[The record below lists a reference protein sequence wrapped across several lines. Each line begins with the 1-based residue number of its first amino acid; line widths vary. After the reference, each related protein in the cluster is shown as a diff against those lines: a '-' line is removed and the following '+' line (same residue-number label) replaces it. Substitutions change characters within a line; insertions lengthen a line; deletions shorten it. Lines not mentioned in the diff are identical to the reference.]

1 MIEFAI
7 KSFICLLV
15 FYLFFDLFLAR
26 ENIPLFKRYYLL
38 FALLISFVIPLI
50 KIEVRTTILP
60 ILNLNIAQLQVQD
73 RSNISDLPSQVGS
86 SFQLVWLF
94 YAFYAL
100 IGLLLLIRFLINMS
114 CLIRLRKINPVET
127 INGIKVVLTNQTIL
141 PYSFLNSVFV
151 NKQEYENG
159 KISSELLTHEFAHI
173 QQKHSLDILVLELVQ
188 IIYWF
193 NPLIFFYKRSIRLNH
208 EYLADSFVLNSNV
221 ALVDYQNQLIKV
233 VFRNNT
239 TYLASNF
246 NYLLVKK
253 RIIMMTK
260 IKTKSIGYKIALIPV
275 LTALLFN
282 FISCNKELMV
292 ASSNP
297 EPWWT
302 SVALKHDINLHSY
315 NGFNTLVEMG
325 STNSID
331 NKIVTLEDAI
341 FIIKQSADKY
351 LIIRSPLAYH
361 NLTTKMIEGKEGTFE
376 IYTFNS
382 SDLKPIEKY
391 SLQDFKYPVSE

>member
-1 MIEFAI
+1 MIEFVF
-7 KSFICLLV
+7 KSFVCLFV
-15 FYLFFDLFLAR
+15 FYIFFDLFLAK
-26 ENIPLFKRYYLL
+26 ENIPQFKRYYLL
-38 FALLISFVIPLI
+38 FVLLFSFVIPLI
-50 KIEVRTTILP
+50 KIKVSSTILP
-60 ILNLNIAQLQVQD
+60 VLNFNISHLQVQEKN
-73 RSNISDLPSQVGS
+73 NITDLASQGGS
-86 SFQLVWLF
+86 SFQLAWLF
-94 YAFYAL
+94 YAFYTL
-100 IGLLLLIRFLINMS
+100 IGLLLFIRFLINIFR
-114 CLIRLRKINPVET
+114 LIRLRKNNPVEN
-127 INGIKVVLTNQTIL
+127 INGIKIVLTKQKIL

-151 NKQEYENG
+151 NKKEYENG
-159 KISSELLTHEFAHI
+159 KISSELLRHELAHI
-173 QQKHSLDILVLELVQ
+173 KQKHSLDILVLELVQ

-193 NPLIFFYKRSIRLNH
+193 NPLIFFYKRAIRLNH

-221 ALVDYQNQLIKV
+221 ALVDYQNQLINV

-260 IKTKSIGYKIALIPV
+260 TKSKSIGYKIALIPV

-302 SVALKHDINLHSY
+302 SVALKHDINLHAY

-341 FIIKQSADKY
+341 FIIKQSSDKY

-376 IYTFNS
+376 IYSFNS

-391 SLQDFKYPVSE
+391 SLQNFKYQVSE

>member
-1 MIEFAI
+1 MIEFLI
-7 KSFICLLV
+7 ESFICLLV
-15 FYLFFDLFLAR
+15 FYIFFDFFLAK
-26 ENIPLFKRYYLL
+26 ENIPLFKRFYLL
-38 FALLISFVIPLI
+38 FALLFSFVIPLI
-50 KIEVRTTILP
+50 KIRVSSTFLP
-60 ILNLNIAQLQVQD
+60 VLNFKISHLQLQEKV
-73 RSNISDLPSQVGS
+73 NINELTSQAGN

-100 IGLLLLIRFLINMS
+100 IGILLLARFLINMS
-114 CLIRLRKINPVET
+114 RLIRLRKNNPFET
-127 INGIKVVLTNQTIL
+127 INGIKVVLTNQTLL

-151 NKQEYENG
+151 NKQEYDNG
-159 KISSELLTHEFAHI
+159 RISSELLTHEFAHI
-173 QQKHSLDILVLELVQ
+173 MQKHSLDILVLELLQ

-221 ALVDYQNQLIKV
+221 ALVEYQNQLLNV

-260 IKTKSIGYKIALIPV
+260 IKTKSISYKIALIPV
-275 LTALLFN
+275 LTVLLFN

-302 SVALKHDINLHSY
+302 SVALKHDINLHAY

-331 NKIVTLEDAI
+331 NKVVTLEDAI
-341 FIIKQSADKY
+341 FIIKQSSDKY

-361 NLTTKMIEGKEGTFE
+361 NLTTKMIEGKEGAFE
-376 IYTFNS
+376 TYSFNS

-391 SLQDFKYPVSE
+391 SLQNFKYQVSE

>member
-1 MIEFAI
+1 MIEFVI

-15 FYLFFDLFLAR
+15 FYIFFDIFLAK
-26 ENIPLFKRYYLL
+26 ENIPVFKRYYLL
-38 FALLISFVIPLI
+38 FALLFSFVIPLI
-50 KIEVRTTILP
+50 KIRISSTNLP
-60 ILNLNIAQLQVQD
+60 VLNF
-73 RSNISDLPSQVGS
+73 NISQFQGQVKGNINELASQTGS

-100 IGLLLLIRFLINMS
+100 VGLLLLLRFLINIS
-114 CLIRLRKINPVET
+114 RLIRLRRDNPIES
-127 INGIKVVLTNQTIL
+127 INGIKVVLTNQIIL

-151 NKQEYENG
+151 NKQEFENG
-159 KISSELLTHEFAHI
+159 KISCELLSHEFAHV
-173 QQKHSLDILVLELVQ
+173 QQKHSLDILALEFIQVV
-188 IIYWF
+188 YWF
-193 NPLIFFYKRSIRLNH
+193 NPLIFFYKRSVKLNH

-221 ALVDYQNQLIKV
+221 ELLDYQNQLINV

-260 IKTKSIGYKIALIPV
+260 TKTKSIRYNIALIPV
-275 LTALLFN
+275 LIALLFN
-282 FISCNKELMV
+282 FISCNKDIMV
-292 ASSNP
+292 VSRNP

-302 SVALKHDINLHSY
+302 SVALKHDINLHAY
-315 NGFNTLVEMG
+315 NGFNNLVEMG

-341 FIIKQSADKY
+341 FIIKQSSDKY
-351 LIIRSPLAYH
+351 LIVRSPLAYH

-376 IYTFNS
+376 IYNFSS
-382 SDLKPIEKY
+382 SDLMPIETY
-391 SLQDFKYPVSE
+391 SLQDFKYQVSE

>member
-1 MIEFAI
+1 MIEFVL
-7 KSFICLLV
+7 KSFVCLFV
-15 FYLFFDLFLAR
+15 FYIFFDLFLAK
-26 ENIPLFKRYYLL
+26 ENIPQFKRYYLL
-38 FALLISFVIPLI
+38 FVLLFSFVIPLI
-50 KIEVRTTILP
+50 KIKVSSTILP
-60 ILNLNIAQLQVQD
+60 VLNFNISHLQVQEKN
-73 RSNISDLPSQVGS
+73 NITDLASQGGS
-86 SFQLVWLF
+86 SFQLAWLF
-94 YAFYAL
+94 YAFYTL
-100 IGLLLLIRFLINMS
+100 IGLLLFIRFLINIFR
-114 CLIRLRKINPVET
+114 LIRLRKNNPVEN
-127 INGIKVVLTNQTIL
+127 INGIKIVLTKQKIL

-151 NKQEYENG
+151 NKKEYENG
-159 KISSELLTHEFAHI
+159 KISSELLRHELAHI
-173 QQKHSLDILVLELVQ
+173 KQKHSLDILVLELVQ

-193 NPLIFFYKRSIRLNH
+193 NPLIFFYKRAIRLNH

-221 ALVDYQNQLIKV
+221 ALGDYQKQLINV

-260 IKTKSIGYKIALIPV
+260 TKSKSIGYKIALIPV

-292 ASSNP
+292 ASRNP

-302 SVALKHDINLHSY
+302 SVALKHDINLHAY
-315 NGFNTLVEMG
+315 NGFNTFVEMG

-341 FIIKQSADKY
+341 FIIKQSSDKY

-376 IYTFNS
+376 IYSFNS

-391 SLQDFKYPVSE
+391 SLQNFKYQVSE

>member
-1 MIEFAI
+1 MIEFVI

-15 FYLFFDLFLAR
+15 FYIFFDIFLAK

-38 FALLISFVIPLI
+38 FALLFSFVIPLI
-50 KIEVRTTILP
+50 KIRVSSTNLP
-60 ILNLNIAQLQVQD
+60 VLNFNISQLQGQVKG
-73 RSNISDLPSQVGS
+73 NINELTSQAGS

-100 IGLLLLIRFLINMS
+100 VGLLLLLRFLINIS
-114 CLIRLRKINPVET
+114 RLIRLRKDNPIES

-151 NKQEYENG
+151 NKQEFENG

-188 IIYWF
+188 IVYWF

-221 ALVDYQNQLIKV
+221 ALVDYQNQLINV

-260 IKTKSIGYKIALIPV
+260 SKTKSIGYKIALIPV

-302 SVALKHDINLHSY
+302 SVALKHDINLHAY

-331 NKIVTLEDAI
+331 NKIVTLDDAI
-341 FIIKQSADKY
+341 FIIKQSSDKY

-376 IYTFNS
+376 IYSFNS

-391 SLQDFKYPVSE
+391 SLQNFKYQVSE